1 MYPWLSWN
9 SLHRPSSTHRNLPV
23 SWMLGSKVY
32 TTTSGLQ
39 TLLLRY
45 KESEIQNYEMACRR
59 SEHKSRA
66 DLRLEFGCLIVP
78 LWIFFSKHQASI
90 WGAAFLPLNL
100 CILSLTFALEIPGG
114 TGPTINRAQRQSQN
128 SHHLKFPWYAV
139 ALNTHSSTS
148 FSFLIWNIHI
158 SITPSIFLSM
168 WT

>member
-1 MYPWLSWN
+1 MYPWLTWN
-9 SLHRPSSTHRNLPV
+9 SLHRLAPTHRNPPV

-39 TLLLRY
+39 TLFLRY
-45 KESEIQNYEMACRR
+45 KETEIQNYEMACPR

-66 DLRLEFGCLIVP
+66 DLGLEFGCLILL
-78 LWIFFSKHQASI
+78 LWIFFSKYQASI
-90 WGAAFLPLNL
+90 LGAAFLPLNF

-114 TGPTINRAQRQSQN
+114 MGPTINRAQCQSQN
-128 SHHLKFPWYAV
+128 SHHLKSPWYAA